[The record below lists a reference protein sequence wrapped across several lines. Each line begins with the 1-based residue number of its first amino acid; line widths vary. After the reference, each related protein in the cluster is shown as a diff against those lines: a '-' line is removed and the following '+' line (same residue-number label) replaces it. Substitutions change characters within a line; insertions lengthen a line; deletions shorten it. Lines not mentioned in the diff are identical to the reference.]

1 MATTDAV
8 KQATLERAACP
19 ILETNQDLLADRSMR
34 DARRLRGDVRDIDP
48 DQIWGR
54 IAQWHRNDPERL
66 FAVVVAL
73 AVLDNNQE
81 IPAWVAKLAGGLTA
95 LQPNTRVPNM
105 RRAM

>member
-1 MATTDAV
+1 MANDLV

-19 ILETNQDLLADRSMR
+19 NLEADPDALADRSFK

-54 IAQWHRNDPERL
+54 IAQWHRSDPERL

-81 IPAWVAKLAGGLTA
+81 LPAWVTSLAGGLTA
-95 LQPNTRVPNM
+95 LQPTTHVPRM